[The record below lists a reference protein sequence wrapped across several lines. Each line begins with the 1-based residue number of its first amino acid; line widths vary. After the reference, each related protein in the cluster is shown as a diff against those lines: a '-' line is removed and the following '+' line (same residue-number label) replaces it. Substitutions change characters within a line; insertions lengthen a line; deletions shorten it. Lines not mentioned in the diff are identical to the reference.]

1 MGADTSVL
9 SFVFYLAYAVLLALP
24 YLWRRTTLREIDP
37 LDPYLVIS
45 LLLFFYSL
53 STLVDFGARGIA
65 EQFESVSADS
75 VTKYA
80 MVCVLGQAGFAVS
93 EILFHPNRKVSALAS
108 QRDPKSTLAFLR
120 DEQSLRLLVGPALAI
135 VALMVPFYMERFN
148 IFSVA
153 SYAEWALESRIARSL
168 DPATGIREVFLIE
181 GPVSLLLCACT
192 VVMFDR
198 SRLFFGRIL
207 AGSVLVLYALVSLLA
222 GARGQLA
229 VVGVLVVLFFHYR
242 VRRLS
247 LAIVLLGGLA
257 GYFLMNGLSIARNSS
272 NPAEMLSLIADQIEY
287 NGFQFLGIG
296 QGELHTSSNLLR
308 LIGGIDTQEDTFRMG
323 QITMS
328 NIVSNVPRAIWPGR
342 PPTGSELFVQVFYP
356 GVLDEGGGYGSFIF
370 QDPYWDFGF
379 AGVFLSAIAVM
390 WMMRKVHAW
399 LIVDRGTSFSVLLY
413 AIVYSFLVVAVVR
426 SGIHAGVK
434 SALIAGAPLL
444 LIAIIVRIT
453 SNPASTQQL
462 FERNLSRE
470 QPPFLKVSKTS
481 K

>member
-9 SFVFYLAYAVLLALP
+9 SFVFYFAYAVLLALP
-24 YLWRRTTLREIDP
+24 YLWRRSTLREIDP

-53 STLVDFGARGIA
+53 STLVDFGATGLA
-65 EQFESVSADS
+65 EAFESISPAT

-80 MVCVLGQAGFAVS
+80 MVCVLGQTGFAVS
-93 EILFHPNRKVSALAS
+93 EILFHPKRKMSALAS
-108 QRDPKSTLAFLR
+108 PGDQNSTLAFLR

-135 VALMVPFYMERFN
+135 VALMIPFYMQRFN
-148 IFSVA
+148 IFNVA
-153 SYAEWALESRIARSL
+153 SYAEWALESRIERSL
-168 DPATGIREVFLIE
+168 DTTMGVREVFLVE

-192 VVMFDR
+192 ALMFDR

-222 GARGQLA
+222 GARGQLV
-229 VVGVLVVLFFHYR
+229 VVGVLAVLFFHYR
-242 VRRLS
+242 VRKLG
-247 LAIVLLGGLA
+247 LATVLLGGIA

-272 NPAEMLSLIADQIEY
+272 NPAEMISLIADQIEY

-323 QITMS
+323 QIMMS

-356 GVLDEGGGYGSFIF
+356 GVLDEGGGYGSFVF

-379 AGVFLSAIAVM
+379 AGVFLSAVAVM
-390 WMMRKVHAW
+390 WLLRKVHTW
-399 LIVDRGTSFSVLLY
+399 LIVERGTSFSVLLY
-413 AIVYSFLVVAVVR
+413 AIVYSFLVVSVIR
-426 SGIHAGVK
+426 TGIYAGVK
-434 SALIAGAPLL
+434 SALIAGLPLL
-444 LIAIIVRIT
+444 LLAVLVRIT
-453 SNPASTQQL
+453 PRPATTP
-462 FERNLSRE
+462 
-470 QPPFLKVSKTS
+470 QPMR
-481 K
+481 